1 MKIKLDIDATPQ
13 ELRTF
18 FGLPDVEPM
27 QQEVLDRMR
36 EKMLG
41 AVENLDPANLMRPF
55 LPGQMQDLAAWQ
67 KAFWQG
73 VAGRTPEQGEE
84 GEKE

>member
-13 ELRTF
+13 ELRRF

-41 AVENLDPANLMRPF
+41 AVDNLDPARLMRPF
-55 LPGQMQDLAAWQ
+55 LPDQMQDLAAWQ

-73 VAGRTPEQGEE
+73 MAARSCI
-84 GEKE
+84 

>member
-13 ELRTF
+13 ELRRF

-55 LPGQMQDLAAWQ
+55 LPDQMQDLAAWQ

-73 VAGRTPEQGEE
+73 FAGGKPERGEE